1 MCGYQDWRQAECR
14 KLLTIKMHYEVLI
27 IAIVF
32 NALGEK
38 TFQRLICLFVYTFW
52 KNNPNLSLQKTLV
65 LTLIEALKWVFPK
78 S

>member
-38 TFQRLICLFVYTFW
+38 TFQRLICLFVYTF
-52 KNNPNLSLQKTLV
+52 
-65 LTLIEALKWVFPK
+65 
-78 S
+78 